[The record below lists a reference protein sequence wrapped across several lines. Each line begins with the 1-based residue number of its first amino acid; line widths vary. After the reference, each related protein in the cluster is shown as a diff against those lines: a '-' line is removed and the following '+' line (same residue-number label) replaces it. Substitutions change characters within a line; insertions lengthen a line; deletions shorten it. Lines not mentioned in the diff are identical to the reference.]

1 MSTPS
6 YPSGGGASGKA
17 SGKACPDYE
26 RLLALYAWD
35 ELEPA
40 RRAAVEQHVTVCPAC
55 AAALEHE
62 RHLLELL
69 AATESE
75 APSEL
80 FLATC
85 RRTLADSLDHTS
97 AEIGWL
103 GRLRLAVGRLRFSGW
118 ITEHPAWSAALLVL
132 LGMALGRIGPQIN
145 GPAVAPPSTTASGPA
160 NYTSAEAA
168 RGEITGIRR
177 LSGNGVEVLM
187 TSERPLV
194 VQGLP
199 ADRDVRLALVRAL
212 RAGDNLDP
220 DVRLDSVEALK
231 TLLQD
236 TDVRQALCQAARSDL
251 NPSVRLKAVDALR
264 GFEQD
269 DQVRQT
275 LLEALQ
281 HDKNPGVRVEAVNA
295 LRTYLE
301 SQTDQS
307 PLRDDR
313 ISRVLADR
321 RAKDPNEF
329 VRMQSAAAM
338 QQIAARKAF

>member
-6 YPSGGGASGKA
+6 YPSSGRASGRA
-17 SGKACPDYE
+17 SAKACPDFE

-40 RRAAVEQHVTVCPAC
+40 RRASVEQHVAGCPAC

-62 RHLLELL
+62 RRLIELL
-69 AATESE
+69 AAAESE
-75 APSEL
+75 APSDL

-85 RRTLADSLDHTS
+85 RRTLADTLDNTS
-97 AEIGWL
+97 AEIGWF
-103 GRLRLAVGRLRFSGW
+103 GRLRLALGRLRVSGW
-118 ITEHPAWSAALLVL
+118 VTEHPALSAALLVL
-132 LGMALGRIGPQIN
+132 VGMAIGRI
-145 GPAVAPPSTTASGPA
+145 APPSYRPGVETTGKTAPA
-160 NYTSAEAA
+160 AQSYTSAEAA

-212 RAGDNLDP
+212 RAGDNYDP
-220 DVRLDSVEALK
+220 DVRLDSVELLK
-231 TLLQD
+231 PQMED

-251 NPSVRLKAVDALR
+251 NTSVRLKAVEALR
-264 GFEQD
+264 GFEKD
-269 DQVRQT
+269 DLVRQT
-275 LLEALQ
+275 LLDALQ
-281 HDKNPGVRVEAVNA
+281 HDTNPGVRVEAVSA

-301 SQTDQS
+301 SQTDQT

-313 ISRVLADR
+313 ITRVLADR
-321 RAKDPNEF
+321 KAKDPNEF
-329 VRMQSAAAM
+329 VRLQSAAAM
-338 QQIAARKAF
+338 QQIAARKEY

>member
-6 YPSGGGASGKA
+6 YPSSSKA

-40 RRAAVEQHVTVCPAC
+40 RRTAVEQHVAGCAAC
-55 AAALEHE
+55 AAALERE

-69 AATESE
+69 AASESE
-75 APSEL
+75 EPSEL

-85 RRTLADSLDHTS
+85 RHTLAETLDHTS
-97 AEIGWL
+97 AEIGWFD
-103 GRLRLAVGRLRFSGW
+103 RLRLALGGLRFSGW
-118 ITEHPAWSAALLVL
+118 INEHPAWSAALLVL
-132 LGMALGRIGPQIN
+132 VGMALGRLSPQM
-145 GPAVAPPSTTASGPA
+145 GGTGGVAPQPA
-160 NYTSAEAA
+160 APAAQTYTSAEAA

-194 VQGLP
+194 VQGSP
-199 ADRDVRLALVRAL
+199 SDHDVRLALVRAL
-212 RAGDNLDP
+212 RAGDNFDP
-220 DVRLDSVEALK
+220 DVRLDSVELLK
-231 TLLQD
+231 PLLED
-236 TDVRQALCQAARSDL
+236 VDVRQALCQAARTDR
-251 NPSVRLKAVDALR
+251 NASVRLKAVDALR
-264 GFEQD
+264 GFEHD
-269 DQVRQT
+269 DLVRQA
-275 LLEALQ
+275 LLDALQ
-281 HDKNPGVRVEAVNA
+281 NDKNPGVRVEAVSA
-295 LRTYLE
+295 LRTFLE
-301 SQTDQS
+301 SQPDQT

-321 RAKDPNEF
+321 QAKDPNEF

-338 QQIAARKAF
+338 QQIAARKEY